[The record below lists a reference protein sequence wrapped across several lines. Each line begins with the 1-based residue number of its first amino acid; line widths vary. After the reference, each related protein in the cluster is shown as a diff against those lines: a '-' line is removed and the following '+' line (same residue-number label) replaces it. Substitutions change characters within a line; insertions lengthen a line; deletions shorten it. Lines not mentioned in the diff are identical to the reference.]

1 MSNLLEGYPVITEIP
16 VAWGEM
22 DALNHV
28 NNVVYFRY
36 FETARLD
43 YFADI
48 GLMEEMQVTQVGPV
62 LSETSSRYRRP
73 VTYPDTLLVGS
84 RVSVLAE
91 DSFVMEYK
99 IVSKQQGAVT
109 TTGTAKVVM
118 FNFKQ
123 QQRAGLS
130 QVLVEKIVSMQPELG
145 EFVATT
151 D

>member
-1 MSNLLEGYPVITEIP
+1 MSNLLEGFPVITEIP

-48 GLMEEMQVTQVGPV
+48 GLMEEMQVTQTGPV

-73 VTYPDTLLVGS
+73 VTYPDNLLVGS
-84 RVSVLAE
+84 RVSELAE

-99 IVSKQQGAVT
+99 IVSKQQCRAQPRTLLLFEGGHVQLQ
-109 TTGTAKVVM
+109 TAK
-118 FNFKQ
+118 
-123 QQRAGLS
+123 ACE
-130 QVLVEKIVSMQPELG
+130 VEPDI
-145 EFVATT
+145 A
-151 D
+151 

>member
-1 MSNLLEGYPVITEIP
+1 MSNLLDGYPVVTEIP

-36 FETARLD
+36 FETARLE
-43 YFADI
+43 YFAGI
-48 GLMEEMQVTQVGPV
+48 GLMEEMKATQTGPV

-84 RVSVLAE
+84 RVAE
-91 DSFVMEYK
+91 LTKDSFVMEYK
-99 IVSKQQGAVT
+99 IVSKQQGVVT
-109 TTGTAKVVM
+109 TSGSAKVVM
-118 FNFKQ
+118 FDFAQKK
-123 QQRAGLS
+123 RANLS
-130 QVLVEKIVSMQPELG
+130 LTLIEKMASMQPELN
-145 EFVATT
+145 VCVPT

>member
-1 MSNLLEGYPVITEIP
+1 MPNLLEGYPIVTEIP

-43 YFADI
+43 YFAGI
-48 GLMEEMQVTQVGPV
+48 GLMEEMQATQTGPV

-73 VTYPDTLLVGS
+73 VTYPDKLLVGS
-84 RVSVLAE
+84 RISELTG

-99 IVSKQQGAVT
+99 IVSQQQGAVT
-109 TTGTAKVVM
+109 TSGTAKVVM

-123 QQRAGLS
+123 QKRASLS
-130 QVLVEKIVSMQPELG
+130 PSLVEKIVSMQPELA
-145 EFVATT
+145 EFAVTT